1 VSGAAAV
8 RNPGVRGILLA
19 AACAAALAM
28 PALPAA
34 AQALQEDTG
43 RQILQE
49 LRAIRTLL
57 EGLQREVEAAP
68 APAAPAA
75 QPAPRAPNDR
85 VAIPFAAKG
94 FSLGRTD
101 APLVMVEY
109 TDYECPFCR
118 QFHVDS
124 FEQIKRNYID
134 TGKLRYVSR
143 DFPLDFHRNAQP
155 AAAAARCAAEQGKFW
170 ELRHTLIVNASKLG
184 PEQVVGYAKE
194 EKLDLARFESCLKSG
209 RHQAAIEADMAEG
222 RSAGVSGTPS
232 FVIGR
237 VANGR
242 LEGVR
247 IVGALPYMAF
257 AARLDQMLQ
266 RKDAD

>member
-1 VSGAAAV
+1 MSIG
-8 RNPGVRGILLA
+8 RFPFRGFLLA
-19 AACAAALAM
+19 CGATLALTAA
-28 PALPAA
+28 PAS
-34 AQALQEDTG
+34 AQAPADDTN

-57 EGLQREVEAAP
+57 EGLQRDLEATPPAP
-68 APAAPAA
+68 PTAQRTAPAA
-75 QPAPRAPNDR
+75 APAPNDR
-85 VAIPFAAKG
+85 VAIPFTPKG

-118 QFHVDS
+118 QYHIDS
-124 FEQIKRNYID
+124 FEQIRRNYID

-155 AAAAARCAAEQGKFW
+155 AAMAARCAAEQNKFW

-184 PEQVVGYAKE
+184 PDQVMGYAKE
-194 EKLDLARFESCLKSG
+194 QKLDLGRFQSCLKSG
-209 RHQAAIEADMAEG
+209 RHQAAVEADMAEG

-237 VANGR
+237 VVNDR

-247 IVGALPYMAF
+247 VVGALPYMAF
-257 AARLDQMLQ
+257 AQKLDQLLQ
-266 RKDAD
+266 RKEAD